1 MKLALWCWKGGVWGW
16 FLSNWTASGWFE
28 LIVAPLP
35 GNGVT
40 GHTKCCSI
48 PKLLAWHYQS
58 YFHCIIQ
65 LNPKY
70 QFLAPLRAFYA
81 LWCATAGKPPTWP
94 FSLGPTPQWLDSAIR
109 QHRCIGRKKK
119 FEHEWI
125 HKLWTIIC
133 RTLDGVWGQ
142 MRVMNWGCS
151 NGVQCCNPHIQS
163 SQTFQVLVVW
173 NKLCDLPNLAAPS
186 KVTCHGQSASRLVCH
201 EGSPCLL
208 GWTLE
213 HPAHTRV
220 HIFSLLRTLR
230 WKDKKKYQE
239 IFNK

>member
-1 MKLALWCWKGGVWGW
+1 MLQYSQTPGLTLSIIFPLYNTTESKISIFSSFAS
-16 FLSNWTASGWFE
+16 FLCFMMRHRW
-28 LIVAPLP
+28 
-35 GNGVT
+35 
-40 GHTKCCSI
+40 
-48 PKLLAWHYQS
+48 Q
-58 YFHCIIQ
+58 
-65 LNPKY
+65 
-70 QFLAPLRAFYA
+70 
-81 LWCATAGKPPTWP
+81 ATHLP
-94 FSLGPTPQWLDSAIR
+94 FSLSPTPQWLDSAIR